1 MMGSSSV
8 FSSLGAALHAL
19 PPLTFNGRTSSS
31 TIYPTTY
38 THPLVDAFQSRLNSE
53 LRGLQES
60 GASYLSAEWL
70 GQALEVCLGV
80 HSRAEELF
88 PHIQQAVLH
97 ENRKWVDEQLDA
109 TVKLLDICNA
119 LRETI
124 SDIKKYEASLQIIVR
139 GLGGVSEN
147 NPICAR
153 QLLRART
160 ALGNCKEF
168 MVKKEAQSL
177 QASGEKRSRL
187 DKCSSMLRQIGE
199 KLLVTPASRN
209 SSKAEF
215 LEILYGSTATTVFVC
230 GVLVAALSFKSK
242 RSLAAGL
249 HTGHSL
255 SASALHGLQH
265 KVKEE
270 IDRRRSKG
278 ARAPLQELDSVD
290 AAVRQLHDVVNRS
303 IICKSS
309 SPDLLANEA
318 LELKQSVQSLKK
330 RIADMEA
337 GIAPFEKQVDKL
349 FRVLIGS
356 RMALLDSISYS

>member
-8 FSSLGAALHAL
+8 FSSLGAAFHAL
-19 PPLTFNGRTSSS
+19 PPLSFHSRSLSS

-38 THPLVDAFQSRLNSE
+38 THPLVDAFQSWLNSE
-53 LRGLQES
+53 LRRLQES

-70 GQALEVCLGV
+70 GQALELCLDV

-88 PHIQQAVLH
+88 PHIQQAILR

-109 TVKLLDICNA
+109 TVKLLDVCNA
-119 LRETI
+119 LRQTI
-124 SDIKKYEASLQIIVR
+124 SDVKEYQALLQMIVR
-139 GLGGVSEN
+139 GLEGFSD

-153 QLLRART
+153 HLFRAGT

-168 MVKKEAQSL
+168 MVKREAQSL
-177 QASGEKRSRL
+177 HASSQKRSRL

-199 KLLVTPASRN
+199 KLLATPTSGN
-209 SSKAEF
+209 SSKAQF

-242 RSLAAGL
+242 RCLPAAP
-249 HTGHSL
+249 HMGHYS
-255 SASALHGLQH
+255 SASALHGLHH

-278 ARAPLQELDSVD
+278 ARAPLHELDSVD
-290 AAVRQLHDVVNRS
+290 TAVRHLHDVVNKWTTR
-303 IICKSS
+303 KSPS
-309 SPDLLANEA
+309 SDLANEA
-318 LELKQSVQSLKK
+318 LELKQSVESLKK
-330 RIADMEA
+330 CVADMEA
-337 GIAPFEKQVDKL
+337 GIGPFEKQMDKL
-349 FRVLIGS
+349 FRLLIGN

>member
-1 MMGSSSV
+1 MSSSV

-19 PPLTFNGRTSSS
+19 PPLSFHGRTSSS

-38 THPLVDAFQSRLNSE
+38 THPLVEAFESRLNSE
-53 LRGLQES
+53 LRRLQES

-88 PHIQQAVLH
+88 PHIQQAVLR

-109 TVKLLDICNA
+109 TVKLLDVCNS

-124 SDIKKYEASLQIIVR
+124 SDIKEYQATLQIIVR
-139 GLGGVSEN
+139 GLGLFTE
-147 NPICAR
+147 NPICAAR
-153 QLLRART
+153 LLRAQT
-160 ALGNCKEF
+160 ALGNCKDF

-177 QASGEKRSRL
+177 QASSQKRSRL
-187 DKCSSMLRQIGE
+187 EKCSSMLRQIGD
-199 KLLVTPASRN
+199 KLLVTPASGN
-209 SSKAEF
+209 SSKAQF

-242 RSLAAGL
+242 RSLSSVAL

-255 SASALHGLQH
+255 SASTLHALQH

-270 IDRRRSKG
+270 IERKRSKG
-278 ARAPLQELDSVD
+278 ARAPLQELDGVD
-290 AAVRQLHDVVNRS
+290 AAVRQLYDVVNRS
-303 IICKSS
+303 ITCKC
-309 SPDLLANEA
+309 PDLANEK
-318 LELKQSVQSLKK
+318 LELKQSVHCLKNC
-330 RIADMEA
+330 IADMEA
-337 GIAPFEKQVDKL
+337 GIAPFERQVDKL
-349 FRVLIGS
+349 FRVLIGN
-356 RMALLDSISYS
+356 RMALLDSLSYSL